1 MSGRDVVV
9 SGSEPRFLVVFSLL
23 ASRSATPCRF
33 PALPFL
39 PASTSASGSGTRSP
53 DLVAGAHWRFL
64 PRVAP
69 SVEHE
74 QRRCFNVR
82 RLHVTFVYISCHSLF
97 HYTLYRCRQPGNII
111 TSHKDTPLDFSLT
124 SHQSTIATIVRVYL
138 EKIMC
143 VYNNVNVKTL
153 H

>member
-1 MSGRDVVV
+1 MLSSVGV
-9 SGSEPRFLVVFSLL
+9 SRGFLWCFHCWLLVAPHRVDSLL
-23 ASRSATPCRF
+23 YRFCRR
-33 PALPFL
+33 PRRHREAARDHL
-39 PASTSASGSGTRSP
+39 TSWLELIG
-53 DLVAGAHWRFL
+53 DFL